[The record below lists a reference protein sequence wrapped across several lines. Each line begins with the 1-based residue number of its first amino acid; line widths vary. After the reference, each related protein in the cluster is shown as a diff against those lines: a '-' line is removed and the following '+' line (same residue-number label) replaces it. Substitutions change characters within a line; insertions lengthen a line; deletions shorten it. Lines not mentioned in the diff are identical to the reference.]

1 MSDVVIV
8 GLLSLVGTI
17 IGTLGGII
25 ATSRLTT
32 YRIEQLEKKVDKHNN
47 LIERVFEIEQHSAVV
62 DEQIK
67 VANHRIDDLEKDRK
81 D

>member
-47 LIERVFEIEQHSAVV
+47 LIERTFQIEQDIAVMQN
-62 DEQIK
+62 DIK
-67 VANHRIDDLEKDRK
+67 VANHRIDDLEHK
-81 D
+81 